1 MDGGAL
7 AAAGWYRTPT
17 GRWTNVPVIADQGLI
32 F

>member
-7 AAAGWYRTPT
+7 AAAGWYRTPA
-17 GRWTNVPVIADQGLI
+17 GQWTNMPVIADKGLL